1 MLWAIFSSPF
11 VPGPQ
16 SSRVWPLEETL
27 EILQD
32 KDLMDAP
39 RKSED
44 DVGAGRL
51 TSLDD
56 LRRSSFVGCVFGRG
70 SAFGPRPESPRETWR
85 DDEIVAS
92 CSWGRQWA
100 VGVR

>member
-1 MLWAIFSSPF
+1 MSI
-11 VPGPQ
+11 VPGRPLPCCGP
-16 SSRVWPLEETL
+16 SSHPPSCPAPSRREYGPLEETL

-70 SAFGPRPESPRETWR
+70 SAFGPRPQSPAR
-85 DDEIVAS
+85 DLA
-92 CSWGRQWA
+92 G
-100 VGVR
+100 